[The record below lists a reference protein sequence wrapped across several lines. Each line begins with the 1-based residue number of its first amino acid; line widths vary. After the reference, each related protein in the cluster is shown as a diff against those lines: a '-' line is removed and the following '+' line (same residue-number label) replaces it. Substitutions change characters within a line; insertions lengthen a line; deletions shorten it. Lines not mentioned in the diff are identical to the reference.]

1 VTHSQPQTSEQPVIQ
16 SSEAVRQFLVKAGEL
31 YGRQITAPLVAI
43 WIDAVGSYPVET
55 LAPLFRKVFATCK
68 FFPTPAE
75 VLEPLQALKE
85 AALPEEA
92 NAAWQKVLAIRR
104 TEYNPDLPQYLA
116 RALAKLPE
124 RVQRAA
130 RAAGVFREFES
141 ADDLHTWAKK
151 AFLESY
157 ARWNELEESQFL
169 LPEGELKNM
178 LAEVA
183 KAKAVPALPP
193 SVENEL

>member
-1 VTHSQPQTSEQPVIQ
+1 M
-16 SSEAVRQFLVKAGEL
+16 
-31 YGRQITAPLVAI
+31 
-43 WIDAVGSYPVET
+43 GSYPVES
-55 LAPLFRKVFATCK
+55 LAPLFRKAFATCK
-68 FFPTPAE
+68 YFPTPAE
-75 VLEPLQALKE
+75 VLEPLQSVKQ

-104 TEYNPDLPQYLA
+104 EHYNPDLPQYLS

-130 RAAGVFREFES
+130 RAAGVFREHETIE
-141 ADDLHTWAKK
+141 ALHVWAKK

-169 LPEGELKNM
+169 LPDGELKEM
-178 LAEVA
+178 LSVMALT
-183 KAKAVPALPP
+183 KSIPPRALPSSREKP
-193 SVENEL
+193 PEVTDGEKGKS